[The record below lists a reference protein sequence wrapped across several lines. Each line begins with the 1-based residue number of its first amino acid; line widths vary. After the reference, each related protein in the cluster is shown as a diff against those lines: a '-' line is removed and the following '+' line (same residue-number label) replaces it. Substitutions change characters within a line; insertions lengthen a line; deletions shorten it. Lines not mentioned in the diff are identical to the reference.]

1 MIGPDADLAEGQGG
15 GDGHVIQWILGN
27 IRGGGRLGLLAATRN
42 RGDQNGG
49 QHGFSVLH
57 GFSWVREMPVPSH
70 RRRWARHCSICRSS
84 ASQVAWRGEEPPIP
98 PANSVRMLSRPTNHP
113 NTSL

>member
-27 IRGGGRLGLLAATRN
+27 VRGGGRLGLLAATRN

-57 GFSWVREMPVPSH
+57 GFSWSPGKCLCRATGEP
-70 RRRWARHCSICRSS
+70 WAAHCSLCRSS
-84 ASQVAWRGEEPPIP
+84 ASQVARAVNRETDRSG
-98 PANSVRMLSRPTNHP
+98 TK
-113 NTSL
+113 

>member
-27 IRGGGRLGLLAATRN
+27 IRGGGRLGLLAATRTVAI
-42 RGDQNGG
+42 RMAASTGLACFMDSPGSG
-49 QHGFSVLH
+49 KCLCRATG
-57 GFSWVREMPVPSH
+57 E
-70 RRRWARHCSICRSS
+70 RWARHCSICRSS

-98 PANSVRMLSRPTNHP
+98 PAN
-113 NTSL
+113 